1 MKNIKFLK
9 REIFFLSPQNF
20 ADTNQ
25 QFSLALHRI
34 CHMQPP
40 TARVENELTDIKSDS
55 CESQNFDLYEIPS
68 QAVDDMNMAIIILC
82 FDEKIARPSVNVVFH
97 FSFICETL
105 GNQESLSTDS
115 TLNGQS
121 KSLTFSKVTGNN
133 FTANETPI

>member
-25 QFSLALHRI
+25 QFSLTLHRI

-40 TARVENELTDIKSDS
+40 IARVENELTDIKSDS